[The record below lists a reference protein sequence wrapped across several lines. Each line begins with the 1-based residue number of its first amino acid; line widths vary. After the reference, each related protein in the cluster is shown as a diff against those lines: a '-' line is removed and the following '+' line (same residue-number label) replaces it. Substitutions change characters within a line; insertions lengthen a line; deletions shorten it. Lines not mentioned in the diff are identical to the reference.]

1 MFFDELWL
9 TIAGTLCRI
18 CLTST
23 AIDFTLSRLAH
34 SKLAMDLVGDQ
45 LKKSLAWNVDL
56 SMETAQV

>member
-1 MFFDELWL
+1 MFFDDLWL

-45 LKKSLAWNVDL
+45 LKKSLA
-56 SMETAQV
+56 